1 MKNPSKQYAAFVSKV
16 EPSSTLNLPEEI
28 KLRGTIA
35 KIGDYLRAWEA
46 AVYLGISEST
56 LAKLRMR
63 NNRSSAEFARAAN
76 DRKAGCDGSISTGCP
91 RSAMGRN
98 KPRKLP
104 CFAWPQLRPLT
115 LSNAYNMSCFAE
127 RASYTGYYLSLPS

>member
-16 EPSSTLNLPEEI
+16 EPSSTLNLPDEFQL
-28 KLRGTIA
+28 KGTVA

-63 NNRSSAEFARAAN
+63 NNRSRGPNYIKSNGIVIYRR
-76 DRKAGCDGSISTGCP
+76 DD
-91 RSAMGRN
+91 
-98 KPRKLP
+98 LD
-104 CFAWPQLRPLT
+104 AWLESQIVEGE
-115 LSNAYNMSCFAE
+115 A
-127 RASYTGYYLSLPS
+127 